1 MRVRRDFD
9 RVYAEQADPWAIGN
23 ADDPRYDLYREH
35 LLAHTREGRLL
46 DVGCGLGAFLARF
59 SGDFDELI
67 GVETAAEAVSRGRQ
81 LRPDIRFVQAD
92 AQDLGATGLD
102 DETFDAVI
110 VSDVLYYLA
119 QRDRTATLAWVA
131 AHLRD
136 DGRALVAAWC
146 PGGKYLE
153 PNEFR
158 ALVRASL
165 RVIDDIELP
174 SQHVALVAR
183 RKLRLAAF
191 AEAAPPGAIAVTPG
205 GDSDR
210 CAEDALAALPRE
222 LPPERLRWRRRLRLP
237 QPAAP
242 IGDELVA
249 IAGDDT
255 PSLRNAFEQRGFR
268 IVSAEGLAQAGR
280 ATLLDSSAT

>member
-23 ADDPRYDLYREH
+23 AGDPRYDLYREH
-35 LLAHTREGRLL
+35 LLAHIHGGRLL

-59 SGDFDELI
+59 SDDFDELI
-67 GVETAAEAVSRGRQ
+67 GVETAAEAVSRGRE
-81 LRPDIRFVQAD
+81 LRPAIRFVQAD

-102 DETFDAVI
+102 DESFDAVI
-110 VSDVLYYLA
+110 LSDVLYYLA
-119 QRDRTATLAWVA
+119 QRDRAATLAWVA
-131 AHLRD
+131 THLRD
-136 DGRALVAAWC
+136 GGHALVAAWC

-165 RVIDDIELP
+165 RVVDDLELP
-174 SQHVALVAR
+174 SQHVALIAR

-191 AEAAPPGAIAVTPG
+191 ADAAPPGAIAVTPA

-210 CAEDALAALPRE
+210 CAQDALAALPRE
-222 LPPERLRWRRRLRLP
+222 LSPERLRWRRRFRLP

-242 IGDELVA
+242 TGDELVA
-249 IAGDDT
+249 ITGGDT
-255 PSLRNAFEQRGFR
+255 QSLRSAFERRGFR
-268 IVSAEGLAQAGR
+268 IVSAEDLARAGT